1 MSPSNM
7 ELRIGAFL
15 SLRLNDEAN
24 TAPIP
29 PRSTSTV
36 EGTKTKQTHPEPV
49 SDVATGVAKGGA
61 SSGVPGF
68 PSGFDV
74 PSTPYKNKYKTM
86 QKTTTFPKAGLKK
99 SVQIHLDLKDG
110 LQTIAWEKI
119 HQEQRRTG
127 WKQEHPDQPLPDEY
141 PSSEQ
146 HENNKTTL
154 IVGGIVLGLT
164 ALIIYEIY

>member
-74 PSTPYKNKYKTM
+74 PSTPYKKQVQDYAKDHNLPQSWIDKISADPSRFERWLADHSMGKKYTKSNAGQVGNKNIQINHCQMNTPAVNNTKTI
-86 QKTTTFPKAGLKK
+86 KL
-99 SVQIHLDLKDG
+99 H
-110 LQTIAWEKI
+110 
-119 HQEQRRTG
+119 
-127 WKQEHPDQPLPDEY
+127 
-141 PSSEQ
+141 
-146 HENNKTTL
+146 
-154 IVGGIVLGLT
+154 
-164 ALIIYEIY
+164 